1 MPWRL
6 EFGSSSFFIF
16 IFNQTQSRLVESR
29 ENHTKNQHKPSA
41 QPSQLSNR
49 ESEREESENQELDE
63 NSKSTL
69 ECLSFFAFAFLL
81 GPTRDRDAGCRVP
94 RVMGYA
100 L

>member
-16 IFNQTQSRLVESR
+16 IFNQTQSRQNQEKITPKTNTSLR
-29 ENHTKNQHKPSA
+29 HNRANFRIENQKRK
-41 QPSQLSNR
+41 
-49 ESEREESENQELDE
+49 ESENQELDE

-69 ECLSFFAFAFLL
+69 ECLSSFCFLL

-94 RVMGYA
+94 RVMRYA